1 MKTGHDYFVEFQKQL
16 ESYNDE
22 ELINRFNGEVNNR
35 GSGSARFSFLAALNH
50 EFIQRGFDYSEI
62 GDSNSLSFK
71 DKVTLKNKIIKKL

>member
-35 GSGSARFSFLAALNH
+35 GSGSARFSFLATLHH
-50 EFIQRGFDYSEI
+50 EFIQRI
-62 GDSNSLSFK
+62 
-71 DKVTLKNKIIKKL
+71 